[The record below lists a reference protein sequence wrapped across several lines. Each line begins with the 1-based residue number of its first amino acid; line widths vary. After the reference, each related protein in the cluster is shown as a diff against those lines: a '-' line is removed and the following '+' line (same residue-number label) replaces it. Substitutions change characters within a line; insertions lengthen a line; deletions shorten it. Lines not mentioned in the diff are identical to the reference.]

1 MKKAILFVALAAGTA
16 GFMTSCGKSSKGKL
30 AAEWKLDSMTST
42 STYSSGGTSTTSISG
57 TTYTETSGS
66 GTQTGTVKTAS
77 WTIEKDGTWTR
88 TLEIEMTE
96 TFSGV
101 TYTTNNKNVS
111 EGTWDFLA
119 GKTDEFKKNERVV
132 FNTKTS
138 TDTNVTTSGGV
149 SNTTTETN
157 TYLDGENSMIYVIS
171 ESKKKSLTL
180 TYSGSN
186 TNTDNSGSSTSTY
199 NETVNLTAE

>member
-42 STYSSGGTSTTSISG
+42 ETYGSGTTTTSISG

-66 GTQTGTVKTAS
+66 GTQTGTVKTAT

-88 TLEIEMTE
+88 TLEIETTE
-96 TFSGV
+96 TFGGA
-101 TYTTNNKNVS
+101 TYTYNTKNVS

-119 GKTDEFKKNERVV
+119 GKTEEYKKNERVV

-138 TDTNVTTSGGV
+138 TDTNVATSGGV

-186 TNTDNSGSSTSTY
+186 TNTDNSGSYTTTY